1 MARPTVVKDPF
12 ALALEHFVD
21 VLAPDALR
29 MVEQHLKNQSVGV
42 GEFHVTAFH
51 RHPTRLGIDKRG
63 LLSALD
69 SGGCSCLGS
78 LIKVFRPKGTKKF

>member
-42 GEFHVTAFH
+42 GEFHE
-51 RHPTRLGIDKRG
+51 IQD
-63 LLSALD
+63 LS
-69 SGGCSCLGS
+69 
-78 LIKVFRPKGTKKF
+78 